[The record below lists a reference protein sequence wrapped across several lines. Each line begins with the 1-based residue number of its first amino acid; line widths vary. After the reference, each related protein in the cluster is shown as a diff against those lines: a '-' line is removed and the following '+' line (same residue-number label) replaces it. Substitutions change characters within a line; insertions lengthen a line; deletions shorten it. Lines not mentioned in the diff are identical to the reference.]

1 MRGIGALR
9 DYAINSGDSLTRRLL
24 LGRLAGFAGSR
35 YVRATADVEVSN
47 FLDFAEPITRKKL
60 EAMAL
65 RTLQLQRLRARESA
79 TSHNV
84 TEASPIVRVQEH
96 EVRELARDFKKY
108 LSALGRQY
116 KIPFVFDL

>member
-24 LGRLAGFAGSR
+24 LSRLAGFAGSR